1 MDAIG
6 KLNNKGAALVFIAV
20 GLVVLLALA
29 GLAIDL
35 GYMYVAKGQLQSA
48 ADAAALAGA
57 GRLDGTASFAQY
69 SARHAAVRFAQKNTA
84 AGESVAISSDYSNS
98 QSSSNDV
105 TVGNWNGITKTYTVG
120 GTPVNAVEVRTR
132 RTGTA
137 NEVEGQASGASIGGP
152 ISLFFG
158 KTFGFPKMGASAS
171 AVAAR
176 VPRAGTYIM
185 IGRNTCGTAMPL
197 SLAPTSNNMA
207 WTTYEETTTATSAID
222 VKNNYFCPRDKVPD
236 APVCGRSL
244 YTTGGTDN
252 TVFQSVELDF
262 YDPVYDEAHKT
273 FTTDAQGNRVVATWT
288 VIVPIA
294 READPTAQPSPMPVW
309 GYARIRMI
317 RACGSGGGNPCGNE
331 ITTFRAPSG
340 TCSSGEADVVID
352 EIECAS
358 CENSTTLFG
367 ARPGL
372 VQ

>member
-1 MDAIG
+1 MDAIRR
-6 KLNNKGAALVFIAV
+6 LNDKGSVLVFVAV

-57 GRLDGTASFAQY
+57 GRLNESPYLNQTSARNAAVSFAGKNK
-69 SARHAAVRFAQKNTA
+69 AADS
-84 AGESVAISSDYSNS
+84 SVIISSDGDNS
-98 QSSSNDV
+98 LTPSNDI
-105 TVGNWNGITKTYTVG
+105 TVGNWNGTTYTA
-120 GTPVNAVEVRTR
+120 GTTPLNAVEVRTR
-132 RTGTA
+132 RTGSTDTG
-137 NEVEGQASGASIGGP
+137 GQSSGGP
-152 ISLFFG
+152 VPLFIS
-158 KTFGFPKMGASAS
+158 KIFGFPQMAASAT
-171 AVAAR
+171 AIAAR

-185 IGRNTCGTAMPL
+185 IGRNTCSGAMPL
-197 SLAPTSNNMA
+197 SLAPTINNMA
-207 WTTYEETTTATSAID
+207 WTTYEETTTATSAVD
-222 VKNNYFCPRDKVPD
+222 VKNNYFCPRDRVPD

-288 VIVPIA
+288 VIVPVA
-294 READPTAQPSPMPVW
+294 READPTAQPAPMPVW
-309 GYARIRMI
+309 GYAQIRMI
-317 RACGSGGGNPCGNE
+317 RACGSGGGNPCGSGV
-331 ITTFRAPSG
+331 TTFKAPSG
-340 TCSSGEADVVID
+340 TCASGEVDVVID
-352 EIECAS
+352 EIICTS
-358 CENSTTLFG
+358 CENSTTLLG